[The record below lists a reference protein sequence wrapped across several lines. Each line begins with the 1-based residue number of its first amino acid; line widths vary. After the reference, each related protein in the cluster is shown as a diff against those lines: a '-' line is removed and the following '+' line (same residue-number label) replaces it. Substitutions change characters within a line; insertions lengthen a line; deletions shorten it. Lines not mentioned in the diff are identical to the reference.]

1 MTHSS
6 PGPSAPS
13 DPADPAEA
21 AEAADPTDPAGPAR
35 ATRRTV
41 VAATGAAALA
51 AVLVACGGSGDAG
64 SGSGYSGD
72 APDASGASKGTP
84 GQAGGDKGT
93 PGTGDTSGAGTDAG
107 AGAALARTS
116 EIPEGGGKVF
126 PDRKVVVTQPAK
138 GRFKAFSAVCTHQ
151 GCVVK
156 DVADGTI
163 NCPCHGSRFSVAD
176 GAVRGGPAQKP
187 LPEER
192 ISVNGDSITL
202 G

>member
-6 PGPSAPS
+6 PAPSAPS
-13 DPADPAEA
+13 DPADPAA
-21 AEAADPTDPAGPAR
+21 PAGPSR
-35 ATRRTV
+35 ATRRAV
-41 VAATGAAALA
+41 VAATGAAGLA
-51 AVLVACGGSGDAG
+51 AVLAACGGSDDA
-64 SGSGYSGD
+64 GSGYSGD
-72 APDASGASKGTP
+72 APDTSGASKGTP
-84 GQAGGDKGT
+84 GQAAGDKGT
-93 PGTGDTSGAGTDAG
+93 PGTGATSGAG
-107 AGAALARTS
+107 AGAALARAS

-192 ISVNGDSITL
+192 ISVNGDSIIL

>member
-6 PGPSAPS
+6 PEPSVPAAPSAP
-13 DPADPAEA
+13 
-21 AEAADPTDPAGPAR
+21 AGPVGPA
-35 ATRRTV
+35 APFGPVGTTRRTV
-41 VAATGAAALA
+41 VAATGAAGLA
-51 AVLVACGGSGDAG
+51 AVLAACGGSDDTGSG
-64 SGSGYSGD
+64 SGSGYAGA
-72 APDASGASKGTP
+72 APDTSDASKGTP
-84 GQAGGDKGT
+84 GQAAGDKGM
-93 PGTGDTSGAGTDAG
+93 PGPDATSGAG

-126 PDRKVVVTQPAK
+126 PDRKVVVTQPTK
-138 GRFKAFSAVCTHQ
+138 GQFKAFSAVCTHQ

-163 NCPCHGSRFSVAD
+163 NCPCHGSRFAVTD

-192 ISVNGDSITL
+192 ISVNGGSITL

>member
-6 PGPSAPS
+6 PEPSV
-13 DPADPAEA
+13 PAASSG
-21 AEAADPTDPAGPAR
+21 PAG

-41 VAATGAAALA
+41 VAATGAAGLA
-51 AVLVACGGSGDAG
+51 AVLAACGGSDDTG
-64 SGSGYSGD
+64 SGSDYSGSD
-72 APDASGASKGTP
+72 ASKGTP
-84 GQAGGDKGT
+84 GQADGDKGT
-93 PGTGDTSGAGTDAG
+93 PGTGSTSGAGEG

-138 GRFKAFSAVCTHQ
+138 GQFKAFSAVCTHQ

-156 DVADGTI
+156 DVANGTI

>member
-1 MTHSS
+1 S
-6 PGPSAPS
+6 G
-13 DPADPAEA
+13 
-21 AEAADPTDPAGPAR
+21 
-35 ATRRTV
+35 
-41 VAATGAAALA
+41 TGA
-51 AVLVACGGSGDAG
+51 
-64 SGSGYSGD
+64 
-72 APDASGASKGTP
+72 
-84 GQAGGDKGT
+84 
-93 PGTGDTSGAGTDAG
+93 TSGAG

-156 DVADGTI
+156 DVAGGTI
-163 NCPCHGSRFSVAD
+163 NCPCHGSRFSVTD
-176 GAVRGGPAQKP
+176 GAVKGGPAQKP

>member
-6 PGPSAPS
+6 PAPSTPSAPA
-13 DPADPAEA
+13 DPADPAA
-21 AEAADPTDPAGPAR
+21 PAGPVR
-35 ATRRTV
+35 ATRRAV
-41 VAATGAAALA
+41 VAATGAAGLA
-51 AVLVACGGSGDAG
+51 AVLAACGGSDDAG

-72 APDASGASKGTP
+72 VPDTSDAPKGTP

-93 PGTGDTSGAGTDAG
+93 PGTGATSGAGAG

-126 PDRKVVVTQPAK
+126 PDRKVVVTQPSK

-156 DVADGTI
+156 DVANGTI
-163 NCPCHGSRFSVAD
+163 NCPCHGSRFSVTD